1 MEAQSL
7 SLRLSATE
15 SCLVRQYPED
25 FFRLKHLAKDLQ
37 LPYRGQG
44 TAAFAHQAIVAL
56 LRRKKETTTI
66 AEGCCY
72 LCGGEAEEIDHT
84 PQQARST
91 EKTDEKPICRTCHE
105 AKSAE
110 DARWDDGWRP
120 FVSVLNPHTW
130 EGYQLQPRERPFN
143 LIASKPQQKAYV
155 ELDLKK
161 AYRHALTHPMDGWC
175 VFSPTDSWTEPTQEL
190 APLSWVEAPEAKELR
205 ENGYL
210 GKGWYHRPLLRFL
223 LQEGHVSPSAVSYTH
238 LTLPTNREV

>member
-25 FFRLKHLAKDLQ
+25 FFRLKCLAKDLQ
-37 LPYRGQG
+37 LPYRGCG
-44 TAAFAHQAIVAL
+44 TATFAHQAIVAL
-56 LRRKKETTTI
+56 LRRKKETATI

-105 AKSAE
+105 LKTAE
-110 DARWDDGWRP
+110 EARWDDGWRP

-143 LIASKPQQKAYV
+143 LIASKPQQMVYV
-155 ELDLKK
+155 ELDLKR
-161 AYRHALTHPMDGWC
+161 AYRHALTHPLDGWC
-175 VFSPTDSWTEPTQEL
+175 VFFAYRFLDGAHGRIGP
-190 APLSWVEAPEAKELR
+190 
-205 ENGYL
+205 
-210 GKGWYHRPLLRFL
+210 PLLGR
-223 LQEGHVSPSAVSYTH
+223 GP
-238 LTLPTNREV
+238 

>member
-1 MEAQSL
+1 MEMLNQGFVPTVRMKNCMEAQSL

-25 FFRLKHLAKDLQ
+25 FFRLKRLAKDLQ
-37 LPYRGQG
+37 LPYRGCG
-44 TAAFAHQAIVAL
+44 TASFAHQAIVAL

-110 DARWDDGWRP
+110 DARWDDGWIL
-120 FVSVLNPHTW
+120 F
-130 EGYQLQPRERPFN
+130 
-143 LIASKPQQKAYV
+143 
-155 ELDLKK
+155 
-161 AYRHALTHPMDGWC
+161 
-175 VFSPTDSWTEPTQEL
+175 
-190 APLSWVEAPEAKELR
+190 
-205 ENGYL
+205 
-210 GKGWYHRPLLRFL
+210 
-223 LQEGHVSPSAVSYTH
+223 
-238 LTLPTNREV
+238 